1 MMDTILNLGLND
13 ETVQGLSKNFGDRF
27 AMVFSYLFK
36 IIKKKKKSKS
46 L

>member
-27 AMVFSYLFK
+27 AMVFFLF
-36 IIKKKKKSKS
+36 IYDYFLKKKINK
-46 L
+46 